1 MSYHQKS
8 NTGSSDIKFTVPG
21 QGEITIEIKW
31 KVLNDRQEVAA
42 ITIEPKDPKVPF
54 EAVLLRKIPWA
65 RLIDNARRDRANQS
79 KQPTPIRQHSLGPD
93 STRTLTDDDLRSV
106 ADLYLQA
113 WKVNMPVQRHVADV
127 LQISIPTAARRISL
141 ARQRGFI
148 SKEINP
154 PKTKKDH

>member
-1 MSYHQKS
+1 MSYHQKT

-65 RLIDNARRDRANQS
+65 RLIDNARRDRTNQS

-93 STRTLTDDDLRSV
+93 STRTLTDDDLKSV

-113 WKVNMPVQRHVADV
+113 WKVNMPVQRYVADV

-148 SKEINP
+148 SRKINP
-154 PKTKKDH
+154 PKPKKDH

>member
-1 MSYHQKS
+1 MSYHQMS
-8 NTGSSDIKFTVPG
+8 NSGSSDIRFTVPG
-21 QGEITIEIKW
+21 QGEIAIEIKW

-42 ITIEPKDPKVPF
+42 ITIEPVDPKVPF

-65 RLIDNARRDRANQS
+65 RLINQS
-79 KQPTPIRQHSLGPD
+79 RKDRTKQSRQPTPIRSHSLGPD
-93 STRTLTDDDLRSV
+93 STRTLTDDDLRGV

-113 WKVNMPVQRHVADV
+113 WKVHIPVQRHVADE
-127 LQISIPTAARRISL
+127 LEISIPTAARRISL

-154 PKTKKDH
+154 PKTKKGH

>member
-1 MSYHQKS
+1 MPYHQIS
-8 NTGSSDIKFTVPG
+8 DSGSSDIRFTVPG
-21 QGEITIEIKW
+21 KGEITIEIKW

-42 ITIEPKDPKVPF
+42 ITIEPMDPKVPF

-65 RLIDNARRDRANQS
+65 RLIDQSRKDRTKHS
-79 KQPTPIRQHSLGPD
+79 RQPTPIRRHSLGPD

-113 WKVNMPVQRHVADV
+113 WKVNIPVQRHIADE

-148 SKEINP
+148 SREINP

>member
-8 NTGSSDIKFTVPG
+8 NSGSSDIKFTVPG

-31 KVLNDRQEVAA
+31 KVLNSRQEVAA
-42 ITIEPKDPKVPF
+42 ITIEPMDPKVPF
-54 EAVLLRKIPWA
+54 EAVLLRKIPWT
-65 RLIDNARRDRANQS
+65 RLIDNARKDRTKQS
-79 KQPTPIRQHSLGPD
+79 KQPTPNRQHSLGPD

-148 SKEINP
+148 SREINP

>member
-8 NTGSSDIKFTVPG
+8 NSDSSDIKFTVPG

-65 RLIDNARRDRANQS
+65 RLIDNARRDRTNQS

-154 PKTKKDH
+154 PKTKKGQ

>member
-1 MSYHQKS
+1 MPYHQKS
-8 NTGSSDIKFTVPG
+8 DSRSSDIRFTVPG

-31 KVLNDRQEVAA
+31 KELNSRQEVAA
-42 ITIEPKDPKVPF
+42 ITIEPMDPRVPF

-65 RLIDNARRDRANQS
+65 RLINQS
-79 KQPTPIRQHSLGPD
+79 RKDRTKQSQQPTPIRHHSLGPD

-113 WKVNMPVQRHVADV
+113 WKVNISVQRHVADE
-127 LQISIPTAARRISL
+127 LEISIPTAARRISL

>member
-8 NTGSSDIKFTVPG
+8 NSDSSDIKFTVPG

-65 RLIDNARRDRANQS
+65 RLIDNARRDRTNQS

-113 WKVNMPVQRHVADV
+113 WKVNMPVQRYVADV

-148 SKEINP
+148 SRKINP

>member
-1 MSYHQKS
+1 MSYHQIAES
-8 NTGSSDIKFTVPG
+8 GSSDIKFTVPG

-42 ITIEPKDPKVPF
+42 ITIEPMDPKVPF
-54 EAVLLRKIPWA
+54 EAVLLRKIPWT
-65 RLIDNARRDRANQS
+65 RLIDNARRDRTKQS
-79 KQPTPIRQHSLGPD
+79 QQPTPVRQHSMGPD
-93 STRTLTDDDLRSV
+93 STRTLTDDDLKSV

-113 WKVNMPVQRHVADV
+113 WKVNIPVQRHIANE

-154 PKTKKDH
+154 PKTKKGK